1 MPQMAPIAWL
11 SLFIIFSTIF
21 TLFSMMN
28 YYSVMPQTPK
38 SFVSQKHLTSP
49 FNWKW

>member
-21 TLFSMMN
+21 ILFNTMN
-28 YYSVMPQTPK
+28 YYSTTPQTPK
-38 SFVSQKHLTSP
+38 SLVLQKYSTSP